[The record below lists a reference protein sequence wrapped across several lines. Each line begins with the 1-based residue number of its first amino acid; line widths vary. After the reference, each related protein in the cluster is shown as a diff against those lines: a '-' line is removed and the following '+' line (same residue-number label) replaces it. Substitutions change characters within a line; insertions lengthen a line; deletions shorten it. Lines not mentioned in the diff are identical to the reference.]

1 MTQGIKRNLDNLLV
15 TLGNSLSESQKRARI
30 RARMM
35 ACPDSGAS
43 RSLCGPK
50 LARKLGLR
58 IHKEKVNI
66 SNASG
71 SSMHYEG
78 TAFVRV
84 SFDTKSIE
92 VPILL
97 SKDVEGCLI
106 LGKFDLIRLHILPP
120 NFPQILPDKLFNTSQ

>member
-1 MTQGIKRNLDNLLV
+1 MLV
-15 TLGNSLSESQKRARI
+15 TLGNSLSEAQKRAHI
-30 RARMM
+30 RAKMM

-50 LARKLGLR
+50 LARRLGLR

-84 SFDTKSIE
+84 SFETKTIE

-97 SKDVEGCLI
+97 SSDV
-106 LGKFDLIRLHILPP
+106 RAV
-120 NFPQILPDKLFNTSQ
+120 